1 MEIKSIDGLAKVAG
15 SVSKKNPINMDFQNK
30 LMEFMGGSEDKK
42 GIVDASAMGDFL
54 TDSIKTVSDA
64 QFHADNMNRKLILGE
79 TDNLH
84 EVMIANE
91 KADLTLNFA
100 IEVKNKI
107 VDAYKEIMR
116 IQV

>member
-1 MEIKSIDGLAKVAG
+1 MEIKSIEGLSKVVNG
-15 SVSKKNPINMDFQNK
+15 VSKKNPINMEFQNK
-30 LMEFMGGSEDKK
+30 LMEFMGNGEESKD
-42 GIVDASAMGDFL
+42 IVSSSAIGDFL

-64 QFHADNMNRKLILGE
+64 QFHADNMNRQLILGE

-116 IQV
+116 LQV